1 MAKGRETL
9 KAAPRSDFGSRT
21 SRRLRR
27 EGLVPGVVYSGGS
40 EARAFQVA
48 ERDVRNVLGEGAA
61 LFDLEIEGGKAVPVV
76 VKEQQLHPVRGSLQ
90 HIDLQ
95 EVRLDEAIQAEVA
108 IELEGTETA
117 PGVKGGGVLEHVT
130 REVTV
135 EALPTE
141 IPDRIV
147 ADVSAMEINDTL
159 QLSALVVPEGV
170 TLVADDPDEVTIATL
185 SPPRVEEEPE
195 PAVEEE
201 TELVGEDGEAA
212 AEDGES
218 ARATRATPAGSSPVD
233 LSPPP
238 AERGEGEQS
247 GDRILIVGLGN
258 PGERYA
264 ATRHNVGFEVA
275 AELSRRWDLPK
286 AKSKFGGLLSEG
298 RAGPGG
304 PRVAILL
311 PQTQMNVSGDSA
323 GPARGSLKVPLDR
336 VDRPPRRDR
345 PALRRGPRPPRRRP
359 GRPQRPQEPQARLRR
374 PRVLARAGRA
384 SAGPT
389 RPIRRSSPPTCS
401 AASASRAIEVAALIE
416 TRRRRDRDA

>member
-27 EGLVPGVVYSGGS
+27 EGLVPGVVYSGGA

-48 ERDVRNVLGEGAA
+48 EREVRSVLGEGAA

-108 IELEGTETA
+108 VELEGVDSA

-159 QLSALVVPEGV
+159 QLSTLVVPEGV
-170 TLVADDPDEVTIATL
+170 TLVAEDPEEVTIATL

-201 TELVGEDGEAA
+201 AELVGEDGEAA
-212 AEDGES
+212 AAEDG
-218 ARATRATPAGSSPVD
+218 
-233 LSPPP
+233 
-238 AERGEGEQS
+238 
-247 GDRILIVGLGN
+247 GD
-258 PGERYA
+258 
-264 ATRHNVGFEVA
+264 
-275 AELSRRWDLPK
+275 
-286 AKSKFGGLLSEG
+286 GGD
-298 RAGPGG
+298 
-304 PRVAILL
+304 
-311 PQTQMNVSGDSA
+311 SGDS
-323 GPARGSLKVPLDR
+323 GG
-336 VDRPPRRDR
+336 
-345 PALRRGPRPPRRRP
+345 
-359 GRPQRPQEPQARLRR
+359 E
-374 PRVLARAGRA
+374 
-384 SAGPT
+384 
-389 RPIRRSSPPTCS
+389 
-401 AASASRAIEVAALIE
+401 
-416 TRRRRDRDA
+416 

>member
-9 KAAPRSDFGSRT
+9 KAAPRNDFGSRT

-40 EARAFQVA
+40 DARPFQVA

-108 IELEGTETA
+108 IELEGADTA

-141 IPDRIV
+141 IPDQIV

-159 QLSALVVPEGV
+159 QLSALAVPEGV

-201 TELVGEDGEAA
+201 TELIGEDGEAA
-212 AEDGES
+212 AADEGGES
-218 ARATRATPAGSSPVD
+218 
-233 LSPPP
+233 
-238 AERGEGEQS
+238 EG
-247 GDRILIVGLGN
+247 D
-258 PGERYA
+258 
-264 ATRHNVGFEVA
+264 
-275 AELSRRWDLPK
+275 
-286 AKSKFGGLLSEG
+286 
-298 RAGPGG
+298 
-304 PRVAILL
+304 
-311 PQTQMNVSGDSA
+311 SGDS
-323 GPARGSLKVPLDR
+323 GGD
-336 VDRPPRRDR
+336 
-345 PALRRGPRPPRRRP
+345 
-359 GRPQRPQEPQARLRR
+359 
-374 PRVLARAGRA
+374 
-384 SAGPT
+384 
-389 RPIRRSSPPTCS
+389 
-401 AASASRAIEVAALIE
+401 
-416 TRRRRDRDA
+416 